1 MEKFSAVITHVANGV
16 EYKTEIS
23 DNDIAVYMAKIVGTV
38 KGVTIHGDMVT
49 KVEEFG
55 PPF

>member
-16 EYKTEIS
+16 EYKTEVS
-23 DNDIAVYMAKIVGTV
+23 DKDIAVYMAKIVGTV
-38 KGVTIHGDMVT
+38 KGVTTHGDMVT